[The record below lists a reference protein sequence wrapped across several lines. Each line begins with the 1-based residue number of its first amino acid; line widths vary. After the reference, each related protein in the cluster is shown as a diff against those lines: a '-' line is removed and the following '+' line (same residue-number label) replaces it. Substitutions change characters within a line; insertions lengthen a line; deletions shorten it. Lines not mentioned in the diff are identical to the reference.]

1 MLRYLSFAIWEA
13 TVSLWRS
20 RVLNLLAVGTI
31 MFAMFILGSFVL
43 VGINLQKITVNWRN
57 QIQFN
62 VFLDDA
68 IEEGEIL
75 AIQGVMEANLV
86 VKQVDFISKKQALEL
101 FGQDFS
107 AYGGAVQA
115 LDINPFPASFQV
127 SLLPGTAETQFEA
140 LKTALG
146 VHPGVDEIFYDEEI
160 FKRLDFFIRL
170 IRLAGWFFGSIM
182 VASSIFSISNVL
194 KLTFFTRREE
204 VDIMKLVGASR
215 AYIRGPFIVEGI
227 LIGLL
232 GSLCGVLMVYLGHVL
247 LRTYVAD
254 AEPFLMASLEPVFL
268 PLQWLLILVSAGA
281 LSGFL
286 GSLFS
291 LHQFLEE
298 HISYQ

>member
-1 MLRYLSFAIWEA
+1 MLRYLIFAVWEA
-13 TVSLWRS
+13 AISLWRS

-43 VGINLQKITVNWRN
+43 VGINLQKITVNWRD

-62 VFLDDA
+62 VFLADDIDQSQ
-68 IEEGEIL
+68 IEAVRGTIEGS
-75 AIQGVMEANLV
+75 MLV
-86 VKQVDFISKKQALEL
+86 KSAQFISKHRALEL
-101 FGQDFS
+101 FGQDFPT
-107 AYGGAVQA
+107 YQTTVNA
-115 LDINPFPASFQV
+115 LEKNPFPASFQV
-127 SLLPGTAETQFEA
+127 SLIRGTERAQFDE
-140 LKTALG
+140 LRVVILSREG
-146 VHPGVDEIFYDEEI
+146 VEEVYYDEEI

-182 VASSIFSISNVL
+182 VTSSIFSISNVL

-232 GSLCGVLMVYLGHVL
+232 GSLLGVSLVYLGHL
-247 LRTYVAD
+247 LLQTYVAD

-268 PLQWLLILVSAGA
+268 PMSWVFILVLAGS